1 MLLCKFSLL
10 IQVSQMRSAA
20 EIFNKLA
27 KTNSRKFK
35 KSPANVLAPPSCISP
50 PPFLL
55 ELKRHVETEAEQ
67 DLAGPMYESKR
78 EG

>member
-1 MLLCKFSLL
+1 
-10 IQVSQMRSAA
+10 MRSAV
-20 EIFNKLA
+20 EIFNKLV
-27 KTNSRKFK
+27 KTNSRNFK

-55 ELKRHVETEAEQ
+55 AKAILQPLLYLELKRHIETEAEQ